1 MSRELEQVKRVQAK
15 MFPVPVLKPSVRAGE
30 MVADWDVLPDEAV
43 EAVAHN
49 LMGMYRTYPVEMA
62 QKVILAALPQL
73 LLEAWDSGFL
83 SVSENLTNRTVKTK
97 AVEPAAEAIYS
108 FCGNG
113 WNYLS
118 PIERMGFRAD
128 AELALE
134 VAVQHLPVLTGVFNN
149 GANAAANIHRNCQA
163 VTNPY
168 QEMQGIR

>member
-15 MFPVPVLKPSVRAGE
+15 MFPGPVLKPPVRAGE

-83 SVSENLTNRTVKTK
+83 SVSENLTNRTVRTK

-118 PIERMGFRAD
+118 SIERMGFRAD

-134 VAVQHLPVLTGVFNN
+134 VAIQYLPVLTEVFNN
-149 GANAAANIHRNCQA
+149 GANAAADIHKLCQA

-168 QEMQGIR
+168 RELQGK